1 MGLNSTEDRRTSMPR
16 SNRSTDLPSSDEE
29 DRASSCGGGGTL
41 GGGGSGGGASHLG
54 LSVFDYIERAGAKS
68 PLFFN
73 TVYCPELQQAVLRP
87 FSHLSDLVLWD
98 YYTGEE
104 LRHGP
109 PYDPEYADL
118 DVAADEEVKSLG
130 GDISTSLRP
139 VKSTLTQGEFFYGNV

>member
-1 MGLNSTEDRRTSMPR
+1 MPR
-16 SNRSTDLPSSDEE
+16 SSNRSTDLPSSDDE
-29 DRASSCGGGGTL
+29 DRASNGPTTPTTL
-41 GGGGSGGGASHLG
+41 HLG
-54 LSVFDYIERAGAKS
+54 ISVFDYIERAGTKS

-118 DVAADEEVKSLG
+118 DLAADEEVKSLAS
-130 GDISTSLRP
+130 GDLSGYQRH
-139 VKSTLTQGEFFYGNV
+139 VKSTLNQGDLCPSLPYGL

>member
-1 MGLNSTEDRRTSMPR
+1 MPR

-29 DRASSCGGGGTL
+29 DRASSCGGTL
-41 GGGGSGGGASHLG
+41 GGGGGASHLG

-130 GDISTSLRP
+130 GDISTSFRP
-139 VKSTLTQGEFFYGNV
+139 VKSTLTQGELFLFNGNVWKG